1 MEIISETVLKILA
14 RTEMVLLENIVLN
27 IKCISVVVI
36 LALHTAPHF
45 ILSVKQP
52 VLASSFFKCLPK
64 SPLSF

>member
-1 MEIISETVLKILA
+1 
-14 RTEMVLLENIVLN
+14 MVLLENIVLN